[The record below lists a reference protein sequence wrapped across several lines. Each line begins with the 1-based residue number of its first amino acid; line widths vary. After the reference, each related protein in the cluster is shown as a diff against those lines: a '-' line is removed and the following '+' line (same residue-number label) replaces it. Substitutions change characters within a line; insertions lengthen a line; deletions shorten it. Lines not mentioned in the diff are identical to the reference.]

1 MGFWEFTA
9 DTYPEVLGATA
20 EHVVLVL
27 QGLAAAL
34 LVAVPVAALTYR
46 TRLPRGA
53 ALGIAGVVLTIPSYA
68 LFGLLIAP
76 LGLGTAPAIV
86 ALTLYALLPIMR
98 NTVVG
103 LRSVDPAAVEAGR
116 GMGLSRG
123 QILRT
128 IELPLAWPV
137 IITGL
142 RVATQILLGIA
153 AIGAAVNGP
162 GLGNLI
168 LEGLS
173 SAGTP
178 FAVHLTLQGTL
189 GIVVLAVLFDLCF
202 AVLARFTTSKGIR
215 A

>member
-1 MGFWEFTA
+1 MA
-9 DTYPEVLGATA
+9 
-20 EHVVLVL
+20 
-27 QGLAAAL
+27 LA
-34 LVAVPVAALTYR
+34 
-46 TRLPRGA
+46 
-53 ALGIAGVVLTIPSYA
+53 
-68 LFGLLIAP
+68 
-76 LGLGTAPAIV
+76 
-86 ALTLYALLPIMR
+86 LYALLPIMR

-103 LRSVDPAAVEAGR
+103 LRSVDPAVVEAGR

-173 SAGTP
+173 RAGTP

-202 AVLARFTTSKGIR
+202 AFLARFTTSRGIR